1 MTKGFTDVNGSVGP
15 PRSPRSP
22 TTGLVATLFQ
32 LADRPELPGVALV
45 ELLGGL
51 GLSPAAARQH
61 LARMREDGQLAGR
74 RAGRGTLY
82 RLAGPFGR
90 RVAQLGAE
98 FGTPPPQWAGHFHA
112 LLFTVPERHR
122 AYRDRLRRV
131 ALLVGYG
138 LLQPGVLISVPDRS
152 DQLAEL
158 LDQRPDDARIT
169 HATLAMDTAEAA
181 AVASTAWDLPTVA
194 GTFRGHADAI
204 QALLREPGPVE
215 PGPSTLR
222 RYAELS
228 NAVFIDLVDDPRLPA
243 ELRPPDWPFRRLLV
257 AMGELRDRYDPP
269 AREYMRRR
277 LAETEKGRE

>member
-1 MTKGFTDVNGSVGP
+1 MTKGFTNVKGSVGP
-15 PRSPRSP
+15 PRPRRSP

-32 LADRPELPGVALV
+32 LADRTELPGVALV

-51 GLSPAAARQH
+51 GLTQAAARQH

-74 RAGRGTLY
+74 RVGRGTHY

-90 RVAQLGAE
+90 RVTQLGAE
-98 FGTPPPQWAGHFHA
+98 FATAQPGWEGHFHA
-112 LLFTVPERHR
+112 VLFTVPERHR

-152 DQLAEL
+152 DQLVEL

-169 HATLAMDTAEAA
+169 HAILAMDTAEAA
-181 AVASTAWDLPTVA
+181 AVASTAWDLPRVA
-194 GTFRGHADAI
+194 ATFRGHADAI
-204 QALLREPGPVE
+204 HAVLGEPGPVE
-215 PGPSTLR
+215 PDAPALR

-228 NAVFIDLVDDPRLPA
+228 NAVFIDLVDDPRLPD
-243 ELRPPDWPFRRLLV
+243 ELRPPDWPFHRLLV
-257 AMGELRDRYDPP
+257 AMGGLRDRYDPP

-277 LAETEKGRE
+277 LADLDP